1 MDIHV
6 VSWSQYDKSS
16 STAYTAALYCSSL
29 YTPWT
34 FSSDTCRKPYI
45 RACVHYPSASDPSW
59 VLIVAQPWCIW
70 WKHSLCRTQKMKNR
84 EEKKNSDQEKKG
96 SSYTSWS
103 GGGDRRQ
110 PVDDLM
116 TMSKL
121 YQKQLTFFLWKEITA
136 RSDQSSKIDNG
147 MGEDETFWRSTLQ
160 CCFN

>member
-6 VSWSQYDKSS
+6 VSWSQYDKNS

-45 RACVHYPSASDPSW
+45 RACVHYPSVSDPSW

-103 GGGDRRQ
+103 GGGGSTSTSRWSN
-110 PVDDLM
+110 DDVEVVPEAID
-116 TMSKL
+116 
-121 YQKQLTFFLWKEITA
+121 FFFMKG
-136 RSDQSSKIDNG
+136 NHG
-147 MGEDETFWRSTLQ
+147 TFWSVIQ
-160 CCFN
+160 DW